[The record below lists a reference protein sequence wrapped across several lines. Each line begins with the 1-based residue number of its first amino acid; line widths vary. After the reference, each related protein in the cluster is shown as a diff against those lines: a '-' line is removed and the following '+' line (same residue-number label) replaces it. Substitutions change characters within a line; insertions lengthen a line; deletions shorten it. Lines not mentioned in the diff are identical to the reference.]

1 MQKQNVLTIYLFI
14 SFEYRYIFLILQDGS
29 KDDREVLDKDDAAF
43 ANQRRMNA
51 DPLEIMLVNMGY
63 RLPGVL
69 EQMSDDIESRPAP
82 DRNVV
87 QCRTS

>member
-1 MQKQNVLTIYLFI
+1 MFFI
-14 SFEYRYIFLILQDGS
+14 FQDGS
-29 KDDREVLDKDDAAF
+29 KDEREVLDKDDAAF

-51 DPLEIMLVNMGY
+51 DPLEIMLLNMGY

-69 EQMSDDIESRPAP
+69 EQMSEDIESRSGS

>member
-1 MQKQNVLTIYLFI
+1 MLFI
-14 SFEYRYIFLILQDGS
+14 SSFQDGS
-29 KDDREVLDKDDAAF
+29 KDEREVLNKDDAAL

-51 DPLEIMLVNMGY
+51 DPLEIMLLNMGY
-63 RLPGVL
+63 RLPGVI
-69 EQMSDDIESRPAP
+69 EQIAEVNDLESRSSS

>member
-1 MQKQNVLTIYLFI
+1 
-14 SFEYRYIFLILQDGS
+14 
-29 KDDREVLDKDDAAF
+29 
-43 ANQRRMNA
+43 MNA
-51 DPLEIMLVNMGY
+51 DPLEIMLLNMGY

-69 EQMSDDIESRPAP
+69 EQMSEDLDSHPGS

>member
-1 MQKQNVLTIYLFI
+1 MFFI
-14 SFEYRYIFLILQDGS
+14 FQDGS
-29 KDDREVLDKDDAAF
+29 KDEREVLDKDDAAF

-51 DPLEIMLVNMGY
+51 DPLEIMLLNMGY

-69 EQMSDDIESRPAP
+69 EQMSEDLESRPGS